1 VRLMTPPPV
10 PYDALPVT
18 VLLPETST
26 APVTVYDFGAA
37 LRMAIVERASVSA
50 LDQYDWD
57 RPGVY
62 VLLDLPEPDGTWW
75 CYIGQATALRTRL
88 LQHLAK
94 KEHWRRALL
103 IQRDTTFGYNS
114 AQIGWLEGRLYD
126 LLAAAGDAHL
136 HNGNRPSDETLP
148 AHERLALEAGVAPI
162 SRVLRL
168 IGYDPASPGDQPA
181 PGVLTAGLPKKT
193 AVFYGI
199 TVQDLLNAG
208 HLTPGGVKWSVRH
221 RPGRGVR

>member
-1 VRLMTPPPV
+1 MLHRAGDRAEDPAAAASREQG
-10 PYDALPVT
+10 ALAAR
-18 VLLPETST
+18 T
-26 APVTVYDFGAA
+26 ADPA
-37 LRMAIVERASVSA
+37 R
-50 LDQYDWD
+50 
-57 RPGVY
+57 
-62 VLLDLPEPDGTWW
+62 
-75 CYIGQATALRTRL
+75 
-88 LQHLAK
+88 
-94 KEHWRRALL
+94 
-103 IQRDTTFGYNS
+103 TTFGYNS

-181 PGVLTAGLPKKT
+181 PGVLTTGLPKKT

-208 HLTPGGVKWSVRH
+208 HLTPGTTLTSTNGAWPATATCSPTERCRSAPPRTPAPALPRH
-221 RPGRGVR
+221 P